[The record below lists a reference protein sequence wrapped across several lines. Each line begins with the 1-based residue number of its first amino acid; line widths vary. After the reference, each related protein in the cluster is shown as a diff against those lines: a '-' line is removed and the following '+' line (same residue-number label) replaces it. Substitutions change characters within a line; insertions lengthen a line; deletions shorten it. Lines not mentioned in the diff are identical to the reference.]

1 MCQRKSHYP
10 DFMRKGHS
18 TCHCKISEDSRL
30 GSRFLNQAGSWHGMW
45 LGEALNHPTNLVVGV
60 INDPTSPSPSSI
72 SLVDFPISPIHYLWE
87 TFTPDSLHLLDT
99 DTSTCHGCQFSV
111 QKNHFA
117 IDNDMEA
124 ERPGH
129 SKNFFHL
136 PTGCVCRCTNFLFLL
151 WNRPILSQQA
161 AKMWKRPDIFS
172 LPAALAFFQE
182 TKCSTRST
190 LKKLIFHLWCSAR
203 SMEQLVSVR
212 LPSFS
217 DDRCSWGTI
226 AAPNKICIA
235 LHEMKII
242 AAPGTTR
249 SPKEQTGV
257 HLQFQKILYW
267 PLVPLRKQIENPYRR
282 RTKTNCKRQCLTLD
296 AQWSFIFPE
305 WQFRFWERSKA
316 LAEWECGLVV
326 GKSC

>member
-18 TCHCKISEDSRL
+18 TGHCKISEDSRS

-72 SLVDFPISPIHYLWE
+72 SLVDFPVCPIHYLWE

-99 DTSTCHGCQFSV
+99 GTSTCHGCQFSV
-111 QKNHFA
+111 QKNHYFA
-117 IDNDMEA
+117 VDKL
-124 ERPGH
+124 RGPVH
-129 SKNFFHL
+129 K
-136 PTGCVCRCTNFLFLL
+136 FLFLL

-190 LKKLIFHLWCSAR
+190 LKKLIFRLWCAAR
-203 SMEQLVSVR
+203 PMEQLVSVR

-217 DDRCSWGTI
+217 DDCCSWGTI

-249 SPKEQTGV
+249 SPKEQTGLL

-282 RTKTNCKRQCLTLD
+282 RTKTNWKRQCLTLD

-316 LAEWECGLVV
+316 LAEWERGLVL